1 MFELQTQPEHVS
13 LGPSHGS
20 KPTFPCR
27 SCHTGSITA
36 ARCVKKTCSACSPS
50 CHPGEMIHHPALA
63 TGGNAAKRKAA
74 TGTFLLIRTV
84 STFLIKGSLKIISF
98 QYLHM
103 LNRLQRSRHNEV
115 KERTIKA

>member
-1 MFELQTQPEHVS
+1 MQQRE
-13 LGPSHGS
+13 
-20 KPTFPCR
+20 
-27 SCHTGSITA
+27 
-36 ARCVKKTCSACSPS
+36 
-50 CHPGEMIHHPALA
+50 
-63 TGGNAAKRKAA
+63 KAA

-115 KERTIKA
+115 KERTIKAWWDIAGKGNSSLLVWSTGGLKHTILERFVLEETLKLIQFHPMGKFTFH